1 MRLVTWN
8 VNSLT
13 ARLEYVTDWMGT
25 EQPDILCLQET
36 KQSDAAFPDGA
47 FAALGYETATTVTAA
62 GTAWPSSAGS
72 AWRTR

>member
-36 KQSDAAFPDGA
+36 KQSDAAFPTVPSPRSA
-47 FAALGYETATTVTAA
+47 TRPPTTVTAA